1 MPKKEGLNVIPLIDI
16 MLVLLAIVLSIS
28 TFIAQGTIKIDLPTS
43 ESAEKKQDE
52 NDKIAVLINKDNE
65 FFIGEEKVAEE
76 NLKEK
81 LNEIK
86 NETLIELKSDKE
98 SKFDSFIKVIDILKE
113 KNHENFAITTTTE
126 WTR

>member
-16 MLVLLAIVLSIS
+16 MLVLLAIVLSVS
-28 TFIAQGTIKIDLPTS
+28 TFIAQGSIKIDLPNS

-52 NDKIAVLINKDNE
+52 NDKIAVLINKDND
-65 FFIGEEKVAEE
+65 FFIGEEKVPEE

-98 SKFDSFIKVIDILKE
+98 SKFDSFIMVIDILKE

-126 WTR
+126 

>member
-16 MLVLLAIVLSIS
+16 MLVLLAIVLSVS
-28 TFIAQGTIKIDLPTS
+28 TFIAQGSIKIDLPNS
-43 ESAEKKQDE
+43 ESAEKKQDK
-52 NDKIAVLINKDNE
+52 NDKIAVLINKDND
-65 FFIGEEKVAEE
+65 FFIGEEKVPEE

-126 WTR
+126 

>member
-16 MLVLLAIVLSIS
+16 MLVLLAIVLSVS
-28 TFIAQGTIKIDLPTS
+28 TFIAQGSIKIDLPNS

-52 NDKIAVLINKDNE
+52 NDKIAVLINKDND
-65 FFIGEEKVAEE
+65 FFIGEEKVPEE

-86 NETLIELKSDKE
+86 NKTLIELKSDKE

-126 WTR
+126 

>member
-28 TFIAQGTIKIDLPTS
+28 TFIAQGNIKIDLPNS

-65 FFIGEEKVAEE
+65 FFIGEDKIAEE

-98 SKFDSFIKVIDILKE
+98 SKFDSFIKIIDILKE

-126 WTR
+126 

>member
-28 TFIAQGTIKIDLPTS
+28 TFIAQGNIKIDLPNS

-65 FFIGEEKVAEE
+65 FFIGEEKIAEE

-98 SKFDSFIKVIDILKE
+98 SKVDSFIKVIDILKE

-126 WTR
+126 

>member
-28 TFIAQGTIKIDLPTS
+28 TFIAQGNIKIDLPNS

-52 NDKIAVLINKDNE
+52 KDKIAVLINKDNE
-65 FFIGEEKVAEE
+65 FFIGEDKIAEE

-126 WTR
+126 

>member
-28 TFIAQGTIKIDLPTS
+28 TFIAHGNIKIDLPNS

-65 FFIGEEKVAEE
+65 FFIGEDKIAEE

-126 WTR
+126 

>member
-28 TFIAQGTIKIDLPTS
+28 TFIAQGNIKINLPNS

-65 FFIGEEKVAEE
+65 FFIGEEKIAEE

-126 WTR
+126 

>member
-16 MLVLLAIVLSIS
+16 MLVLLAIVLSVS
-28 TFIAQGTIKIDLPTS
+28 TFIAQGHIKIDLPNS

-52 NDKIAVLINKDNE
+52 NDKISVLINKDNE
-65 FFIGEEKVAEE
+65 FFIGEEKIAEE

-126 WTR
+126 

>member
-28 TFIAQGTIKIDLPTS
+28 TFIAQGNIKIDLPNS

-65 FFIGEEKVAEE
+65 FFIGEDKIAEE

-86 NETLIELKSDKE
+86 NETLIELKCDKE

-126 WTR
+126 

>member
-16 MLVLLAIVLSIS
+16 MLVLLAIVLSVS
-28 TFIAQGTIKIDLPTS
+28 TFIAQGSIKIDLPNS

-52 NDKIAVLINKDNE
+52 NDKIAVLINKDND

-126 WTR
+126 

>member
-28 TFIAQGTIKIDLPTS
+28 TFIAQGNIKIDLPNS

-65 FFIGEEKVAEE
+65 FFIGEEKITEE

-81 LNEIK
+81 LNEIR

-126 WTR
+126 

>member
-28 TFIAQGTIKIDLPTS
+28 TFIAQGNIKIDLPNS

-65 FFIGEEKVAEE
+65 FFIGEDKIADE

-126 WTR
+126 

>member
-98 SKFDSFIKVIDILKE
+98 SKCDSFIKVIDILKE

-126 WTR
+126 

>member
-16 MLVLLAIVLSIS
+16 MLVLQAIVLSIS
-28 TFIAQGTIKIDLPTS
+28 TFIAQGNIKIDLPNS

-52 NDKIAVLINKDNE
+52 KDKIAVLINKDNE

-126 WTR
+126 

>member
-28 TFIAQGTIKIDLPTS
+28 TFIAQGHIKIDLPNS

-65 FFIGEEKVAEE
+65 FFIGEEKIAEE

-86 NETLIELKSDKE
+86 NKTLIELKSDKE

-126 WTR
+126 

>member
-28 TFIAQGTIKIDLPTS
+28 TFIAQGNIKIDLPNS

-52 NDKIAVLINKDNE
+52 KDKIAVLINKDNE
-65 FFIGEEKVAEE
+65 FFIGEDKIAEE

-98 SKFDSFIKVIDILKE
+98 SKFDSFIKVIDILNE

-126 WTR
+126 

>member
-28 TFIAQGTIKIDLPTS
+28 TFIAQGNIKIDLPNS

-52 NDKIAVLINKDNE
+52 KDKIAVLINKDNE

-98 SKFDSFIKVIDILKE
+98 SKFDSFIKVIDILKK

-126 WTR
+126 

>member
-28 TFIAQGTIKIDLPTS
+28 TFIAQGNIKIDLPNS

-52 NDKIAVLINKDNE
+52 KDKIAVLINKDNE
-65 FFIGEEKVAEE
+65 FFIGEVKIAEE

-126 WTR
+126 

>member
-16 MLVLLAIVLSIS
+16 MLVLLAIVLSVS
-28 TFIAQGTIKIDLPTS
+28 TFIAQGNIKIDLPNS

-52 NDKIAVLINKDNE
+52 KDKIAVLINKDNE
-65 FFIGEEKVAEE
+65 FFIGEDKIAEE

-126 WTR
+126 

>member
-28 TFIAQGTIKIDLPTS
+28 TFIAQGNIKIDLPNS

-52 NDKIAVLINKDNE
+52 NDKIAILINKDNE
-65 FFIGEEKVAEE
+65 FFIGEEKIAEE

-98 SKFDSFIKVIDILKE
+98 SKFDSFIRVIDILKE

-126 WTR
+126 

>member
-16 MLVLLAIVLSIS
+16 MLVLLAIVLSVS
-28 TFIAQGTIKIDLPTS
+28 TLIAQGSIKIDLPNS

-52 NDKIAVLINKDNE
+52 NDKIAVLINKDND
-65 FFIGEEKVAEE
+65 FFIGEEKVPEE

-126 WTR
+126 

>member
-28 TFIAQGTIKIDLPTS
+28 TFIAQGNIKIDLPNS
-43 ESAEKKQDE
+43 DSAEKKQDE

-65 FFIGEEKVAEE
+65 FFIGEDKIDEE

-81 LNEIK
+81 LNGIK

-126 WTR
+126 

>member
-16 MLVLLAIVLSIS
+16 MLVLLAIVLSVS
-28 TFIAQGTIKIDLPTS
+28 TFIAQGNIKIDLPNS

-65 FFIGEEKVAEE
+65 FFIGEDKIDEE

-81 LNEIK
+81 LNGIK

-126 WTR
+126 

>member
-16 MLVLLAIVLSIS
+16 MLVLLAIVLSVS
-28 TFIAQGTIKIDLPTS
+28 TFIAQGSIKIDLPNS

-52 NDKIAVLINKDNE
+52 NDKIAVLINKDND
-65 FFIGEEKVAEE
+65 FFIGEEKVSEE

-86 NETLIELKSDKE
+86 NKTLIELKSDKE

-126 WTR
+126 

>member
-1 MPKKEGLNVIPLIDI
+1 MPKKEGLNVIPRIDI

-28 TFIAQGTIKIDLPTS
+28 TFIAQGNIKIDLPNS

-65 FFIGEEKVAEE
+65 FFIGEEKIAEE

-126 WTR
+126 

>member
-16 MLVLLAIVLSIS
+16 MLVLLAIVLSVS
-28 TFIAQGTIKIDLPTS
+28 TFIAQGNIKIDLPNS

-65 FFIGEEKVAEE
+65 FFIGEDKIAEE

-126 WTR
+126 

>member
-28 TFIAQGTIKIDLPTS
+28 TFIAQGNIKIDLPNS

-65 FFIGEEKVAEE
+65 FFIGEDKIVEE

-126 WTR
+126 

>member
-16 MLVLLAIVLSIS
+16 MLVLLAIVLSVS
-28 TFIAQGTIKIDLPTS
+28 TFIAQGSIKIDLPNS
-43 ESAEKKQDE
+43 ESTEKKQDE
-52 NDKIAVLINKDNE
+52 NDKIAVLINKDND
-65 FFIGEEKVAEE
+65 FFIGEEKVPEE

-126 WTR
+126 

>member
-65 FFIGEEKVAEE
+65 FFIGEEKIAEE

-126 WTR
+126 